1 LFFRFLYSFKE
12 TDFLADTG
20 VVIAGGGD
28 FLDTL
33 DAGGSLDLSLSEGKS
48 SRFRFCPFGVVFALV
63 VDFLT

>member
-1 LFFRFLYSFKE
+1 M
-12 TDFLADTG
+12 